1 LCLFLWESFLEKER
15 INVRKKGN
23 LWIIIGFLCI
33 ISSISLTYYNI
44 WDEARADKL
53 KTEIVSQIKSQ
64 TENESDF
71 KDIYQEFPEQEM
83 PTVLVEEY
91 DYIGVLEIPALG
103 LELPVMK
110 DWSYPKL
117 KVSPCRYDGSAYQ
130 NNLIISAHNYDCHF
144 GRLKSLEIGEEIFFT
159 DMDGNIFQYEVI
171 DMEILQPTEVEEMKS
186 GEWDLTL
193 FTCTYGGQSRVTI
206 RCQLQ

>member
-1 LCLFLWESFLEKER
+1 M
-15 INVRKKGN
+15 RKKGN

-130 NNLIISAHNYDCHF
+130 NNLIISAHNYDYHF

>member
-1 LCLFLWESFLEKER
+1 MKNKGKILILIGSLFILGAIVLT
-15 INVRKKGN
+15 IYNV
-23 LWIIIGFLCI
+23 
-33 ISSISLTYYNI
+33 
-44 WDEARADKL
+44 WDENRASEMTTVLLEEIKN
-53 KTEIVSQIKSQ
+53 TEIS
-64 TENESDF
+64 NEELRPDY
-71 KDIYQEFPEQEM
+71 KKHPNMEM
-83 PTVLVEEY
+83 YSKEIDGN

-117 KVSPCRYDGSAYQ
+117 KISPCRYDGSAYQ

-144 GRLKSLEIGEEIFFT
+144 GRLKTLGIGEVVSFT
-159 DMDGNIFQYEVI
+159 DMDSNVFEYEVI
-171 DMEILQPTEVEEMKS
+171 DMEILQPTAVEEMKS
-186 GEWDLTL
+186 GDWDLTL